1 MPENLKEWKRREKGK
16 KRANDEALL
25 CTGRLYG
32 LQRWHNNT
40 IVTRDTTIKHS
51 SWYSWSHCTRT
62 FIFIMHICM
71 EKTMTISSNII
82 STRIIFMMAIR
93 KFYVC
98 MDCVQLRINTSW
110 KQDFEFYVYLGCT
123 KLWTRCKQQQFLATT
138 NTKQR
143 YLMCFCCKCV
153 NELKRYEP
161 TI

>member
-82 STRIIFMMAIR
+82 STRIIYIYDSSS
-93 KFYVC
+93 KILC
-98 MDCVQLRINTSW
+98 LHGLRTVTY
-110 KQDFEFYVYLGCT
+110 KY
-123 KLWTRCKQQQFLATT
+123 KLKTRFWVLCISRMHKI
-138 NTKQR
+138 
-143 YLMCFCCKCV
+143 V
-153 NELKRYEP
+153 NEM
-161 TI
+161 